1 MRVND
6 VLSKKRYI
14 GEKGAGNSNRL
25 FKSEWYSFRRLYAGR
40 RKGRGVMAET
50 KERSGIFKFFYI
62 VLTIITFPI
71 FMLLFILRHPFWI
84 LFLLCAVAGG
94 AAYYPISQGVK
105 PEDILT
111 WYEAKYKAAKFEFV
125 TKAVESGKTDYI
137 PQAVIDEITAAK
149 KKMEEEKAEA
159 ARPKSE
165 NYNEKI
171 DRDVKIEQAKEDL
184 KKRKKGFKRKG
195 DSAGKTVG
203 AAAESGKVTLEATES
218 ESRLGAKNVP
228 VQEPSEAEQRTGGAA
243 LQNQAETLEKSGVS
257 AGGLASFLSKQQE
270 NNAEGT
276 ADEVLSSG
284 SGIVENGMAGN
295 DAEKNGAVNNGAEK
309 NDAAENGAVKNDT
322 VENDTVNNGNEKN
335 GMAESGAVKN
345 DTVENGVEK
354 NGAEEN
360 DAANNGAANN
370 NAEKS
375 DAAED
380 GDSDDGDFD
389 IFTDEDFKALQL

>member
-1 MRVND
+1 
-6 VLSKKRYI
+6 
-14 GEKGAGNSNRL
+14 
-25 FKSEWYSFRRLYAGR
+25 
-40 RKGRGVMAET
+40 MAET

-137 PQAVIDEITAAK
+137 PQAVIDEITSAK

-228 VQEPSEAEQRTGGAA
+228 EQELSEAEQRTGGAA

-270 NNAEGT
+270 NDAEGM

-295 DAEKNGAVNNGAEK
+295 DAKK
-309 NDAAENGAVKNDT
+309 NGAVKNDT

-335 GMAESGAVKN
+335 GMAENDAAKN

>member
-203 AAAESGKVTLEATES
+203 AVAESGKVTLEATES

>member
-203 AAAESGKVTLEATES
+203 AAAESGKVTFEATES

-228 VQEPSEAEQRTGGAA
+228 EQEPSEAEQRTGGAA

-257 AGGLASFLSKQQE
+257 AGGLANFLSKQQE

-284 SGIVENGMAGN
+284 SGIVENGMAGK

-322 VENDTVNNGNEKN
+322 V
-335 GMAESGAVKN
+335 
-345 DTVENGVEK
+345 
-354 NGAEEN
+354 EN

>member
-137 PQAVIDEITAAK
+137 PQAVIDEIMAAK

-203 AAAESGKVTLEATES
+203 AATESGKVTLEATES

-228 VQEPSEAEQRTGGAA
+228 EQEPSEVEQRTGGAA

-257 AGGLASFLSKQQE
+257 AGGLANFLSKQQE

-295 DAEKNGAVNNGAEK
+295 DAKK
-309 NDAAENGAVKNDT
+309 NGAVKNDT

-375 DAAED
+375 DAAEN

>member
-1 MRVND
+1 
-6 VLSKKRYI
+6 
-14 GEKGAGNSNRL
+14 
-25 FKSEWYSFRRLYAGR
+25 
-40 RKGRGVMAET
+40 MAET

-159 ARPKSE
+159 VRPKSE

-203 AAAESGKVTLEATES
+203 AAVESGKVTLEATES
-218 ESRLGAKNVP
+218 ESRLVAKNVP
-228 VQEPSEAEQRTGGAA
+228 EQEPSEVEQRTGGAA

-257 AGGLASFLSKQQE
+257 AGGLANFLSKQQE

-276 ADEVLSSG
+276 VDEILSSG

-295 DAEKNGAVNNGAEK
+295 DAEKNGAVNNGA
-309 NDAAENGAVKNDT
+309 VKNDT
-322 VENDTVNNGNEKN
+322 VENDTVNNG
-335 GMAESGAVKN
+335 S
-345 DTVENGVEK
+345 EK
-354 NGAEEN
+354 NGAVES
-360 DAANNGAANN
+360 GAANN

-375 DAAED
+375 DAAEN

>member
-1 MRVND
+1 MCVND

-14 GEKGAGNSNRL
+14 GEEGAGDSNRL

-40 RKGRGVMAET
+40 KMAGVLWQKQK
-50 KERSGIFKFFYI
+50 KEAGYLSFFILSSPLLHFRFLCCCLFCGIRFGYCFFY
-62 VLTIITFPI
+62 VQ
-71 FMLLFILRHPFWI
+71 LR
-84 LFLLCAVAGG
+84 GG

-195 DSAGKTVG
+195 ASADKTVG
-203 AAAESGKVTLEATES
+203 TAAEPGKVTLEATEN
-218 ESRLGAKNVP
+218 ESRVGAKNVP
-228 VQEPSEAEQRTGGAA
+228 VQEPSEAEQRSGGAA
-243 LQNQAETLEKSGVS
+243 LQNQTEMLEKSG
-257 AGGLASFLSKQQE
+257 ASQ
-270 NNAEGT
+270 
-276 ADEVLSSG
+276 
-284 SGIVENGMAGN
+284 
-295 DAEKNGAVNNGAEK
+295 
-309 NDAAENGAVKNDT
+309 AAWPV
-322 VENDTVNNGNEKN
+322 
-335 GMAESGAVKN
+335 
-345 DTVENGVEK
+345 
-354 NGAEEN
+354 
-360 DAANNGAANN
+360 
-370 NAEKS
+370 
-375 DAAED
+375 
-380 GDSDDGDFD
+380 F
-389 IFTDEDFKALQL
+389 

>member
-1 MRVND
+1 M
-6 VLSKKRYI
+6 
-14 GEKGAGNSNRL
+14 
-25 FKSEWYSFRRLYAGR
+25 
-40 RKGRGVMAET
+40 
-50 KERSGIFKFFYI
+50 
-62 VLTIITFPI
+62 TF
-71 FMLLFILRHPFWI
+71 
-84 LFLLCAVAGG
+84 
-94 AAYYPISQGVK
+94 
-105 PEDILT
+105 
-111 WYEAKYKAAKFEFV
+111 
-125 TKAVESGKTDYI
+125 
-137 PQAVIDEITAAK
+137 
-149 KKMEEEKAEA
+149 
-159 ARPKSE
+159 
-165 NYNEKI
+165 
-171 DRDVKIEQAKEDL
+171 
-184 KKRKKGFKRKG
+184 
-195 DSAGKTVG
+195 
-203 AAAESGKVTLEATES
+203 EATES

-228 VQEPSEAEQRTGGAA
+228 VQEPSEVEQRTGGAA

-295 DAEKNGAVNNGAEK
+295 DAKKN
-309 NDAAENGAVKNDT
+309 
-322 VENDTVNNGNEKN
+322 
-335 GMAESGAVKN
+335 GAVKN

>member
-1 MRVND
+1 MPT
-6 VLSKKRYI
+6 
-14 GEKGAGNSNRL
+14 G
-25 FKSEWYSFRRLYAGR
+25 
-40 RKGRGVMAET
+40 KGRGVMAET

-62 VLTIITFPI
+62 ILTIITFPI
-71 FMLLFILRHPFWI
+71 FMLLFILRHPFWV

-195 DSAGKTVG
+195 ASADKTVG
-203 AAAESGKVTLEATES
+203 TAAEPGKVTLEATEN
-218 ESRLGAKNVP
+218 ESRVGAKNVP
-228 VQEPSEAEQRTGGAA
+228 VQEPSEAEQRSGGAA
-243 LQNQAETLEKSGVS
+243 LQNQTEMLEK
-257 AGGLASFLSKQQE
+257 AGLQQ
-270 NNAEGT
+270 
-276 ADEVLSSG
+276 
-284 SGIVENGMAGN
+284 
-295 DAEKNGAVNNGAEK
+295 
-309 NDAAENGAVKNDT
+309 AAWPV
-322 VENDTVNNGNEKN
+322 
-335 GMAESGAVKN
+335 
-345 DTVENGVEK
+345 
-354 NGAEEN
+354 
-360 DAANNGAANN
+360 
-370 NAEKS
+370 
-375 DAAED
+375 
-380 GDSDDGDFD
+380 F
-389 IFTDEDFKALQL
+389 

>member
-1 MRVND
+1 
-6 VLSKKRYI
+6 
-14 GEKGAGNSNRL
+14 
-25 FKSEWYSFRRLYAGR
+25 
-40 RKGRGVMAET
+40 MAET

-62 VLTIITFPI
+62 ILTIITFPI
-71 FMLLFILRHPFWI
+71 FMLLFILRHPFWV

-195 DSAGKTVG
+195 ASADKTVG
-203 AAAESGKVTLEATES
+203 TAAEPGKVTLEATEN
-218 ESRLGAKNVP
+218 ESRVGAKNVP
-228 VQEPSEAEQRTGGAA
+228 VQESSEAEQRSGGAA
-243 LQNQAETLEKSGVS
+243 LQKQKEMLAS
-257 AGGLASFLSKQQE
+257 AGGLASFLNQQQE
-270 NNAEGT
+270 NNADGS

-284 SGIVENGMAGN
+284 SDVVENSAVNNGVAGN
-295 DAEKNGAVNNGAEK
+295 DAAGNGAEK
-309 NDAAENGAVKNDT
+309 NGTEKSDAAENGA
-322 VENDTVNNGNEKN
+322 
-335 GMAESGAVKN
+335 
-345 DTVENGVEK
+345 
-354 NGAEEN
+354 
-360 DAANNGAANN
+360 ANNGAENN
-370 NAEKS
+370 GASENGIAGNDDTE
-375 DAAED
+375 
-380 GDSDDGDFD
+380 DGDFD

>member
-228 VQEPSEAEQRTGGAA
+228 VQEPSEVEQRTGGAA

-295 DAEKNGAVNNGAEK
+295 DAEKNGAVNNGS
-309 NDAAENGAVKNDT
+309 
-322 VENDTVNNGNEKN
+322 EKN
-335 GMAESGAVKN
+335 GAAESGAVKN

>member
-1 MRVND
+1 
-6 VLSKKRYI
+6 
-14 GEKGAGNSNRL
+14 
-25 FKSEWYSFRRLYAGR
+25 
-40 RKGRGVMAET
+40 MAET

-228 VQEPSEAEQRTGGAA
+228 VQEPSEVEQRTGGAA

-295 DAEKNGAVNNGAEK
+295 DAEKNGAVNNGS
-309 NDAAENGAVKNDT
+309 
-322 VENDTVNNGNEKN
+322 EKN
-335 GMAESGAVKN
+335 GAAESGAVKN

>member
-14 GEKGAGNSNRL
+14 GEKGAGDSNRL

-228 VQEPSEAEQRTGGAA
+228 EQEPSEAEQRTGGAA

-257 AGGLASFLSKQQE
+257 AGGLANFLSKQQE

-322 VENDTVNNGNEKN
+322 VEN
-335 GMAESGAVKN
+335 
-345 DTVENGVEK
+345 GVEK

-375 DAAED
+375 DAAEN

>member
-203 AAAESGKVTLEATES
+203 AATESGKVTLEATES
-218 ESRLGAKNVP
+218 ESLVGAKNVP
-228 VQEPSEAEQRTGGAA
+228 EQEPSEVEQRTGGAA

-257 AGGLASFLSKQQE
+257 AGGLANFLSKQQE
-270 NNAEGT
+270 NNAEGM

-284 SGIVENGMAGN
+284 SGIVENGMAGK

-309 NDAAENGAVKNDT
+309 NDA
-322 VENDTVNNGNEKN
+322 
-335 GMAESGAVKN
+335 AESGAVKN

>member
-184 KKRKKGFKRKG
+184 KKRKKGFKWKG

-228 VQEPSEAEQRTGGAA
+228 VQEPSEVEQRTGGAA

-257 AGGLASFLSKQQE
+257 AGGLANFLSKQQE

-322 VENDTVNNGNEKN
+322 VENDTVNNGSEKN
-335 GMAESGAVKN
+335 GAAESGAVKN

-360 DAANNGAANN
+360 DVANNGAANN

-375 DAAED
+375 DAAEN